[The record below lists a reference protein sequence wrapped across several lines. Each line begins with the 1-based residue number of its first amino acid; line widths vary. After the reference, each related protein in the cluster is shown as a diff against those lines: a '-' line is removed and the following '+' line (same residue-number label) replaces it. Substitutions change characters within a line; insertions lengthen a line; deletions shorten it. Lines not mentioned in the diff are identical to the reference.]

1 MTGRFCLRC
10 DWAGE
15 GESPECPRCGV
26 PLYRLSGPEPTPP
39 RDVDGAAGS
48 RPRPGIPDVRRAS
61 VEAAPDEEV
70 SPPIA
75 NTPRGRW
82 PVIALALLLAGTSF
96 AFAVIR
102 GARPDP
108 VAAAEREEVRTDPE
122 SPLGLFSPSPVT
134 TQPEQAGRCSPDRSP
149 VAFLLQPEE
158 VIVPA
163 APADYR
169 FQGSLGSRG
178 GAAPDLVELG
188 EGAIAFTDE
197 GMIGRSVLSFAR
209 GSGLSF
215 TPTGVIEGTEYTIE
229 VLFRFDRVD
238 GYRKIIDFGDGS
250 DDNGVYMLDGCLN
263 FHPRRP
269 RAHIPIEA
277 DSYVQVVL
285 TRDAS
290 ARVVGY
296 VDGIRQFA
304 FRDTAALAEIASQTL
319 RFFVDDSATGGEES
333 SSGAVSQIRLYDR
346 PFTANEVAALA
357 CAEIRVPLGT
367 HPCRDPR

>member
-1 MTGRFCLRC
+1 VTGRFCLRC

-15 GESPECPRCGV
+15 AERPECPRCGA
-26 PLYRLSGPEPTPP
+26 PLYWLSSPEPTPP
-39 RDVDGAAGS
+39 RVIHRSAR
-48 RPRPGIPDVRRAS
+48 RPSSGISDIRPAT

-70 SPPIA
+70 PPAIA
-75 NTPRGRW
+75 STVRGRW
-82 PVIALALLLAGTSF
+82 SVIALALLLAGTSF

-108 VAAAEREEVRTDPE
+108 VAAVGGEEIRSDPE
-122 SPLGLFSPSPVT
+122 SPPGLASPSPAT
-134 TQPEQAGRCSPDRSP
+134 TQQGQPGTCSPDGSP
-149 VAFLLQPEE
+149 VVFLTQLEA
-158 VIVPA
+158 VRVPA
-163 APADYR
+163 ATADYR
-169 FQGSLGSRG
+169 FQDSLGSKV
-178 GAAPDLVELG
+178 GAARDLVEIG
-188 EGAIAFTDE
+188 EGTIAFTDE

-238 GYRKIIDFGDGS
+238 GYRKIIDFRDGS
-250 DDNGVYMLDGCLN
+250 DDEGLYVLDGCLN
-263 FHPRRP
+263 FYPRRP
-269 RAHIPIEA
+269 RPSIPIEA

-285 TRDAS
+285 TRNSS

-304 FRDTAALAEIASQTL
+304 FRDKDSLAEIASQTL
-319 RFFVDDSATGGEES
+319 RFFVDDSVTEGD

-346 PFTANEVAALA
+346 PLTASQVAALA
-357 CAEIRVPLGT
+357 CAEIRVPLAT